1 MGLFLPSQSKYFN
14 MSVSDDE
21 FVLDLTKMKMADLKK
36 ELQLRDLKVS
46 GNKQEL
52 IQRLQQYLEEHEG
65 AEIEDGGEDEAL
77 LAEGNDQM
85 KEKDEK
91 MDEESTENLE
101 KELEDEELEKTEEV
115 TEKVE
120 EAVEEIKAAN
130 DTQEHK
136 KEAVVKAVTVE
147 EAKAERA
154 KKFGI
159 KVADKVVPEEKKK
172 EERTK
177 RFGKSSITDHK
188 VEVDTEKLKQRAARF
203 GTVISSTLTKTKQ
216 NDKILKRKERF
227 GAVSAETNSKKAKR
241 AERFG
246 LNKAA

>member
-147 EAKAERA
+147 EAKDTTAIKAPLSEEEKKAERA
-154 KKFGI
+154 KSSVSRLLTKWCLRRR
-159 KVADKVVPEEKKK
+159 KKRS
-172 EERTK
+172 ELNDLESLPLPT
-177 RFGKSSITDHK
+177 T
-188 VEVDTEKLKQRAARF
+188 KLKL
-203 GTVISSTLTKTKQ
+203 TLK
-216 NDKILKRKERF
+216 
-227 GAVSAETNSKKAKR
+227 
-241 AERFG
+241 
-246 LNKAA
+246 

>member
-77 LAEGNDQM
+77 LAEGNDQI
-85 KEKDEK
+85 
-91 MDEESTENLE
+91 
-101 KELEDEELEKTEEV
+101 

-147 EAKAERA
+147 EAKDTTAIKAPLSEEEKKAERA

-203 GTVISSTLTKTKQ
+203 GTVISSTLTKTEQ

>member
-101 KELEDEELEKTEEV
+101 KELEDEELEKTEE
-115 TEKVE
+115 EK
-120 EAVEEIKAAN
+120 
-130 DTQEHK
+130 
-136 KEAVVKAVTVE
+136 
-147 EAKAERA
+147 KAERA
-154 KKFGI
+154 KKFGS

-203 GTVISSTLTKTKQ
+203 GTVISSTLTKTEQ